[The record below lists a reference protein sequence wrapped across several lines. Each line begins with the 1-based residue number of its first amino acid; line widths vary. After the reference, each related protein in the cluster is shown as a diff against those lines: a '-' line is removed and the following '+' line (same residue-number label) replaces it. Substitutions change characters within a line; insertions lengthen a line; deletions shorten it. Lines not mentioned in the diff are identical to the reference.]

1 MASEQAWRL
10 LIVEDEALI
19 AEETADRLARLGHE
33 VVGIADTG
41 QQAIDMAQ
49 ACRPDLVLMD
59 IHLKGRMSGIEAA
72 QRIYDS
78 LGTPVV
84 FASAHSDRETLQRA
98 QTNAQFGYILKP
110 FRESDLVLAL
120 RVAMHRHHVETH
132 LRKTELTHAAI
143 LASISDCVIVANAQ
157 GRIGFMNLK
166 AEELLGWHAL
176 ESFDRPLEQVMP
188 LVHENGREAIRIGR
202 TLPDGY
208 TCMLTNRHG
217 DALHVEITVTPI
229 QDAVHREIGTTVVL
243 KDITDKKRKDDLI
256 WRQANFDDLTG
267 LPNRGMFRDRLLA
280 EMRKAGGM
288 GAPVAL
294 LLLDL
299 DRFKEINDTMG
310 HEKGDELLIV
320 VARRIHGCLR
330 KGDMVARLGGDEFGV
345 ILPGLADNPPIEQ
358 LAARITHALA
368 EPLLISGVQI
378 HVEASMGI
386 AVFPRDTQSF
396 EDLVKYA
403 DQAMYAAKSGGRNR
417 FAHFTHAIRAKVEHH
432 QELMRELRQ
441 ALGKNQMR
449 VYFQPIIDLHTGA
462 VTKAEALLRW
472 QHPVHGMVS
481 PLEFIP
487 LAEES
492 GLIHDIGEWVFEQ
505 AAQAVTHLGACH
517 GRALQISVNASA
529 TQLASAKFGVADWGA
544 KLDQLG
550 IPRQSIS
557 LEITESALV
566 EDSQRVR
573 QCLTDFRTQGME
585 VSIDDFGTGF
595 SSLAYLKKFDID
607 YLKVDASFVR
617 GLAHDENDR
626 VIVEAIIVMAHKLG
640 IKTIAEG
647 VETTEQRDILQ
658 ALRCDYA
665 QGYLFSRPV
674 PMQEFERF
682 VAHGAMSV

>member
-1 MASEQAWRL
+1 MSITDRAWRL
-10 LIVEDEALI
+10 LVVEDEALI
-19 AEETADRLARLGHE
+19 AEETADRLTRMGHE

-41 QQAIDMAQ
+41 REAIDMAQ
-49 ACRPDLVLMD
+49 DHRPDLVLMD
-59 IHLKGRMSGIEAA
+59 IQLKGRMTGIEAA
-72 QRIYDS
+72 QQIYDS

-110 FRESDLVLAL
+110 FRENDLTLAL

-143 LASISDCVIVANAQ
+143 LASINDCVIVANAQ
-157 GRIGFMNLK
+157 GRICFMNLK

-176 ESFDRPLEQVMP
+176 ESFDRPLEQVVP
-188 LVHENGREAIRIGR
+188 LVDESGRESIRIGR

-208 TCMLTNRHG
+208 TCMLTNRNGH
-217 DALHVEITVTPI
+217 ALHVEITVTPI
-229 QDAVHREIGTTVVL
+229 EDAVHREIGTTVVL
-243 KDITDKKRKDDLI
+243 KDVTDKKRKDALI

-267 LPNRGMFRDRLLA
+267 LPNRGMFRDRLRA
-280 EMRKAGGM
+280 EMLRAE
-288 GAPVAL
+288 AAQLPVAL

-299 DRFKEINDTMG
+299 DHFKEVNDTLG
-310 HEKGDELLIV
+310 HEKGDELLAEA
-320 VARRIHGCLR
+320 ARRIQGCLR
-330 KGDMVARLGGDEFGV
+330 HGDLVARLGGDEFGV
-345 ILPGLADNPPIEQ
+345 ILPGMGECAPIEQ
-358 LAARITHALA
+358 LAARITRALA
-368 EPLLISGVQI
+368 EPLFIGNVPL

-386 AVFPRDTQSF
+386 AVFPRDAQAY

-403 DQAMYAAKSGGRNR
+403 DQAMYAAKSEGRNR
-417 FAHFTHAIRAKVEHH
+417 FAHFTHAIRARVEHH
-432 QELMRELRQ
+432 EALMRDLRQ
-441 ALGKNQMR
+441 ALARGQLQ
-449 VYFQPIIDLHTGA
+449 VHYQPIVALRTGEVA
-462 VTKAEALLRW
+462 KAEALLRW
-472 QHPVHGMVS
+472 HHPQHGMVS

-492 GLIHDIGEWVFEQ
+492 GLIHEIGDWVFGQ
-505 AAQAVTHLGACH
+505 AADALAQLG
-517 GRALQISVNASA
+517 RPLQISVNASA
-529 TQLASAKFGVADWGA
+529 KQLASPHFGVAHWGA
-544 KLDQLG
+544 RLDALG
-550 IPRQSIS
+550 IARQSIS

-566 EDSQRVR
+566 EDSPQVR
-573 QCLTDFRTQGME
+573 QCLTDFRTQGIE

-626 VIVEAIIVMAHKLG
+626 IIVEAIIVMAHKLG

-647 VETTEQRDILQ
+647 VETPEQRAILGTLQ
-658 ALRCDYA
+658 CDYA

-674 PMQEFERF
+674 PLPEFERF
-682 VAHGAMSV
+682 LAHAGS